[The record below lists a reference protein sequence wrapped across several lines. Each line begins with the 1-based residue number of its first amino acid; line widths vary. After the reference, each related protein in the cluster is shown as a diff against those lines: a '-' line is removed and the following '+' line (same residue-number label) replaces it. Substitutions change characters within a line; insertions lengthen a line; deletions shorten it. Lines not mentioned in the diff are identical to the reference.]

1 MSTEKQLRWLKDLV
15 TNIDKIDAYMAGVSR
30 ASFEKDEKTTDAVE
44 RCLQRITEVAFR
56 LQDQAEEWM
65 PNQDWKGIRGL
76 GNRLRHHYD
85 TVLKDVIWEIITLDL
100 PSLRHDCTQ
109 VLARL
114 EQEWPNNGDKPAS
127 P

>member
-1 MSTEKQLRWLKDLV
+1 MSTEKQIRWLKDLIR
-15 TNIDKIDAYMAGVSR
+15 NIDKIDAYIASMSR
-30 ASFEKDEKTTDAVE
+30 ASFEQDEKTTDAVE

-56 LQDQAEEWM
+56 LEDHAEEWM

-85 TVLKDVIWEIITLDL
+85 AVLKDVIWEIITLDL
-100 PSLRHDCTQ
+100 PSLRHDCAQ

-114 EQEWPNNGDKPAS
+114 EQELPKKGD
-127 P
+127 

>member
-1 MSTEKQLRWLKDLV
+1 M
-15 TNIDKIDAYMAGVSR
+15 SR
-30 ASFEKDEKTTDAVE
+30 ASFEQDEKTTDAVE

-56 LQDQAEEWM
+56 LEDHAEEWM

-85 TVLKDVIWEIITLDL
+85 AVLKDVIWEIITLDL
-100 PSLRHDCTQ
+100 PSLRHDCAQ

-114 EQEWPNNGDKPAS
+114 EQELPKKGD
-127 P
+127 